1 MCHSALHTARD
12 LRVRGG
18 KTMDEALAVYDWFS
32 EDYVLTGPDVG
43 PLCKTD
49 YLATQ
54 RGFTLNFGDAAPDLD
69 YRLDGFHLDPANP
82 MRVWFTLRYVG
93 TNTGATSIG
102 KIKLE
107 PTQRAIDGGPEMHS
121 IWWTADKKIKWET
134 VGYSGCKYT
143 GTNEG
148 FGGLAGLLLPLGVP
162 RAVFDALS
170 PFSKLIFGLS
180 QYNEID
186 PEKGGRACSPPSDL
200 PAWWNERT
208 TLGVNIRR

>member
-1 MCHSALHTARD
+1 
-12 LRVRGG
+12 
-18 KTMDEALAVYDWFS
+18 MDEALAVYDWFS

-43 PLCKTD
+43 PLCKSD

-69 YRLDGFHLDPANP
+69 YLLDGFHLDPANP
-82 MRVWFTLRYVG
+82 MRVWFTLRYIG

-102 KIKLE
+102 QIKLG
-107 PTQRAIDGGPEMHS
+107 PTQQAIEGGPEMHS
-121 IWWTADKKIKWET
+121 IWWTADKTIKWET

-162 RAVFDALS
+162 RLVFDALS
-170 PFSKLIFGLS
+170 PFSSLVFGLS

-186 PEKGGRACSPPSDL
+186 PEKGGRACSPASDL
-200 PAWWNERT
+200 PTWWN
-208 TLGVNIRR
+208 